1 MRRFLLL
8 GISLFSLLLS
18 AALPAQAFKLIPLSR
33 VFAPSGPNAIQSYE
47 IENTTGEPLAVELN
61 IVKREMSLQGVDKL
75 IPANDDFMVYPPQVL
90 LQPSERQTVRVTWLG
105 DPKPTQELAYRLIA
119 EQLPIN
125 LAPTS
130 GTLPAPN
137 DKSHFSTNIK
147 ITMRYQGSIYI
158 RPSQAQPN
166 VVIERIEPKLE
177 NGKSMLSIIL
187 QNQGTARANLKEGQ
201 IQLKVASQNL
211 PSLTLTAVQMGL
223 NERPTL
229 LAKQKRQI
237 LIPYPAALPQG
248 EILGT
253 LSIPYQNR

>member
-1 MRRFLLL
+1 MRRFSLL
-8 GISLFSLLLS
+8 GLGLFSLVLS
-18 AALPAQAFKLIPLSR
+18 LTLPAQAFKLIPLSR

-61 IVKREMSLQGVDKL
+61 IAKREMSLQGVDKL
-75 IPANDDFMVYPPQVL
+75 IPANDDFMIYPPQVL
-90 LQPSERQTVRVTWLG
+90 LQPGENQTVRVTWLG

-125 LAPTS
+125 LATNV
-130 GTLPAPN
+130 GTLPDA
-137 DKSHFSTNIK
+137 KSGFSTSIK
-147 ITMRYQGSIYI
+147 LKMRYQGSIYI

-177 NGKSMLSIIL
+177 NGKSMLAITL

-201 IQLKVASQNL
+201 LQLKVAASQNR
-211 PSLTLTAVQMGL
+211 PNVTLTAAQMGL

-237 LIPYPAALPQG
+237 LIPYPAALPQS
-248 EILGT
+248 EINGT
-253 LSIPYQNR
+253 LSLPYQNR

>member
-1 MRRFLLL
+1 MRRFSLL

-18 AALPAQAFKLIPLSR
+18 ATLPAQAFKLIPLSR
-33 VFAPSGPNAIQSYE
+33 VFAPTGPNAIQTYE

-61 IVKREMSLQGVDKL
+61 IVKREMSLQGMDKL
-75 IPANDDFMVYPPQVL
+75 IPANDDVMVYPPQVL
-90 LQPSERQTVRVTWLG
+90 LQPGENQTVRVTWLG
-105 DPKPTQELAYRLIA
+105 DPKPAQELAYRLIA

-125 LAPTS
+125 LATNTGKLPDATS
-130 GTLPAPN
+130 G
-137 DKSHFSTNIK
+137 FSTSIK
-147 ITMRYQGSIYI
+147 IKMRYQGSIYI

-166 VVIERIEPKLE
+166 VVIERIEPKQE
-177 NGKSMLSIIL
+177 NGKSMLAITL

-201 IQLKVASQNL
+201 LQLKVGSQNV
-211 PSLTLTAVQMGL
+211 PVTLTAAQMGL

-237 LIPYPAALPQG
+237 LIPYPATLPQG

-253 LSIPYQNR
+253 LTLPYQNR